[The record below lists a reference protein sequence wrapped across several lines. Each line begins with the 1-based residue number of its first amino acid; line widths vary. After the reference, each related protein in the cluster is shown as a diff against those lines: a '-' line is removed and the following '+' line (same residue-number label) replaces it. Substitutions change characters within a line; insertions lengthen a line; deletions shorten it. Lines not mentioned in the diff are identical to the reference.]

1 MRKRNNVSSWN
12 CDWIISVTNS
22 ENANVNMFRM
32 FGNKEEVAE
41 KLAGMAIE
49 DEVCASKT
57 KEEYYD
63 EIDDTEMY
71 QLQLVA
77 YENGDYEQ
85 TSFVYTAVEFLSVN
99 FV

>member
-1 MRKRNNVSSWN
+1 M
-12 CDWIISVTNS
+12 
-22 ENANVNMFRM
+22 
-32 FGNKEEVAE
+32 AE
-41 KLAGMAIE
+41 KLADMAIE
-49 DEVCASKT
+49 DGVCASKT

-63 EIDDTEMY
+63 EIDEEMH

>member
-1 MRKRNNVSSWN
+1 MVKYYRTDDKKIYEFSELTQGIWIDMINPTVS
-12 CDWIISVTNS
+12 
-22 ENANVNMFRM
+22 E
-32 FGNKEEVAE
+32 GEEVAE
-41 KLAGMAIE
+41 KLADMAIE

-63 EIDDTEMY
+63 EIDEEMH

>member
-1 MRKRNNVSSWN
+1 MKKRNNVSGN

-22 ENANVNMFRM
+22 ENADVNFFLM
-32 FGNKEEVAE
+32 FGNREEVAE
-41 KLAGMAIE
+41 KLADMAVE
-49 DEVCASKT
+49 DGVCASKT

-63 EIDDTEMY
+63 EIDEEMH

>member
-1 MRKRNNVSSWN
+1 MKERNNVNDWN

-41 KLAGMAIE
+41 KLAGMAVE
-49 DEVCASKT
+49 DEICASKT

-63 EIDDTEMY
+63 EIDDTEMH

-77 YENGDYEQ
+77 YEDEDYEK
-85 TSFVYTAVEFLSVN
+85 TSFVYTAVEFSSVN

>member
-1 MRKRNNVSSWN
+1 MRKRNNVGSWN
-12 CDWIISVTNS
+12 CNWIISVINS

-49 DEVCASKT
+49 DEVCTSKT
-57 KEEYYD
+57 KEEYYN
-63 EIDDTEMY
+63 EIDDTEMH

-77 YENGDYEQ
+77 YENGDYERI
-85 TSFVYTAVEFLSVN
+85 SFVYTAVEFSSVN
-99 FV
+99 IV

>member
-1 MRKRNNVSSWN
+1 MKKRNNVNDLN

-22 ENANVNMFRM
+22 ENADINFFLM
-32 FGNKEEVAE
+32 FGNREEVAE
-41 KLAGMAIE
+41 KLADMAIE

-63 EIDDTEMY
+63 EIDEEMH

>member
-22 ENANVNMFRM
+22 ENADVNFSLM
-32 FGNKEEVAE
+32 FGNREEVAE
-41 KLAGMAIE
+41 KLADMAIE

-63 EIDDTEMY
+63 EIDEEMH

>member
-41 KLAGMAIE
+41 KLAGMAVE

-63 EIDDTEMY
+63 EIDDTEMH

-77 YENGDYEQ
+77 YEDGDYERI
-85 TSFVYTAVEFLSVN
+85 SFVYTAVEFSSVN
-99 FV
+99 IV

>member
-1 MRKRNNVSSWN
+1 MEKRNNVSDWD

-22 ENANVNMFRM
+22 ENANVDMFLM
-32 FGNKEEVAE
+32 LGNKEEVAE
-41 KLAGMAIE
+41 KLAGMAVE
-49 DEVCASKT
+49 DEICASKT

-63 EIDDTEMY
+63 EIDDTEMH

-77 YENGDYEQ
+77 YEDEDYEK
-85 TSFVYTAVEFLSVN
+85 TSFVYTAVEFSSVN

>member
-1 MRKRNNVSSWN
+1 MEKRNNVSDWD

-22 ENANVNMFRM
+22 ENANVNMFRL

-41 KLAGMAIE
+41 KLAGMAVE
-49 DEVCASKT
+49 DEICSFKT

-63 EIDDTEMY
+63 EIDAEMH

-77 YENGDYEQ
+77 YEDGDYER
-85 TSFVYTAVEFLSVN
+85 TSFVYTAVEFSSISHL
-99 FV
+99 

>member
-32 FGNKEEVAE
+32 SGNKEEVAE

-49 DEVCASKT
+49 DEVCTSKT
-57 KEEYYD
+57 KEEYYG
-63 EIDDTEMY
+63 EIDDTEMH

-77 YENGDYEQ
+77 YKNGDHEQ
-85 TSFVYTAVEFLSVN
+85 ASFVYTAVEFLSVN

>member
-1 MRKRNNVSSWN
+1 MKKRNNVSGN

-22 ENANVNMFRM
+22 ENADVNFFLM
-32 FGNKEEVAE
+32 FGNREEVAE
-41 KLAGMAIE
+41 KLADMAIE

-63 EIDDTEMY
+63 EIDEEMH

>member
-1 MRKRNNVSSWN
+1 MKKRNNVSDWN

-22 ENANVNMFRM
+22 ENADVNFFLM
-32 FGNKEEVAE
+32 FGNREEVAE
-41 KLAGMAIE
+41 KLADMAIE
-49 DEVCASKT
+49 DGVCASKT

-63 EIDDTEMY
+63 EIDDTEMH

-85 TSFVYTAVEFLSVN
+85 ASFVYTAVEFLSIN